1 MEGEPVAVFPDGDD
15 WKETVGKVFSA
26 QKYQL
31 GLGNGLKELPVVEA
45 ALDFLLQTAPQDYV
59 FMPVELPKL

>member
-1 MEGEPVAVFPDGDD
+1 MFPDGDD